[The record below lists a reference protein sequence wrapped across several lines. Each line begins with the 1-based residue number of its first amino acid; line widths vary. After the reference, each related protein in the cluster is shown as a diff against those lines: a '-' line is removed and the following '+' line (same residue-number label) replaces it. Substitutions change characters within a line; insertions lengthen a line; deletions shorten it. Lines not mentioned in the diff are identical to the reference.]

1 MTPQRHLLVE
11 TVTEALAAMKAQD
24 SGRDAVVSEAFTKI
38 AAILKAEDKGW
49 TPLFGPG
56 DEDERFGLRL
66 EDLKEWSRKIRESMV
81 GAPWLKRG
89 YGLRSSYIWQNGI
102 RYANIPEPT
111 RGKANIQKIIDR
123 PGNQTHFFSKEA
135 RKRREGR
142 LYSDGIA
149 LWLGDERTK
158 DLEALPLGQIT
169 GQLLDPDG
177 LGMIWAYRR
186 QWEERNLT
194 TGKKE
199 PKVEWYFTDQ
209 FKDKRPK
216 GGKIRHGEQDE
227 PVSATH
233 VIFDQHANRQD
244 GLAYG
249 APDAL
254 AAWVWN
260 QYVRDGYM
268 DGRTMQQA
276 LATIAYKVTNGSAKG
291 AQNASLQFANPQGAG
306 STAVLGQNDLTPMTT
321 AGRGYDFSSMRE
333 LLATVATALDVS
345 VIHLSA
351 NPADSGSSYGSAL
364 TLDLPTRLAMES
376 RRDEHVELDKRVLRW
391 MGLEEPEVAFKPYD
405 SGEEQYRAAQAIILQ
420 GQAGVYSPQ
429 EVRNLLD
436 DLYGRPNG
444 KVPTGT
450 LPWNNAK
457 STPAPPG
464 GGAPAE
470 PPQVA
475 SPAQGRSNGT
485 GGQQG
490 GSASNDLRSDVQS
503 K

>member
-1 MTPQRHLLVE
+1 MTNQRLLIE
-11 TVTEALAAMKAQD
+11 TVTEALSEMKAQS
-24 SGRDAVVSEAFTKI
+24 SGRDTVVTEAFNKI

-49 TPLFGPG
+49 TPLFGSG
-56 DEDERFGLRL
+56 DEDERYGLRL

-102 RYANIPEPT
+102 RYPNLPEPT
-111 RGKANIQKIIDR
+111 RGKRNIRDIINR
-123 PGNQTHFFSKEA
+123 AGNQIHFFSKEA

-149 LWLGDERTK
+149 LWLGNETTK

-169 GQLLDPDG
+169 DQLLDPDG
-177 LGMIWAYRR
+177 LGLIWAYRR
-186 QWEERNLT
+186 EWQERNLA
-194 TGKKE
+194 TGEKE
-199 PKVEWYFTDQ
+199 PRVQWYFTDQ

-216 GGKIRHGEQDE
+216 GGKIKHGEKDE

-276 LATIAYKVTNGSAKG
+276 LATIAYKATSKTATG
-291 AQNASLQFANPQGAG
+291 AQNASIQYASPQGAG
-306 STAVLGQNDLTPMTT
+306 STAVLGQNDLTPMAT

-364 TLDLPTRLAMES
+364 TLDLPTRLAMEA

-405 SGEEQYRAAQAIILQ
+405 SGEELYRAAQALILEA
-420 GQAGVYSPQ
+420 QAGVYAPQ
-429 EVRNLLD
+429 ELRDMLD
-436 DLYGRPNG
+436 DLHGRPNG
-444 KVPTGT
+444 KVPDGT
-450 LPWNNAK
+450 LPWNNTK
-457 STPAPPG
+457 SAPAQAG
-464 GGAPAE
+464 GGASAE
-470 PPQVA
+470 PPQAA

-490 GSASNDLRSDVQS
+490 GNATNDLRDDTQS
-503 K
+503 